1 VSDLVVLA
9 IQKGLTQCCERLMVG
24 EGVHLLAVMLVNE
37 IFDGFN
43 RGVYRL
49 GA

>member
-9 IQKGLTQCCERLMVG
+9 IQKGLTQCG
-24 EGVHLLAVMLVNE
+24 EGLMAGESVHLFAVMLVNE
-37 IFDGFN
+37 ILDGFN
-43 RGVYRL
+43 RGVHRL